1 MPVDTGLVARI
12 SLTVTDADTALAV
25 GSGDVPVLAT
35 PRLISLCEQAA
46 VQAVA
51 GSLTSEMTT
60 VGMRVEVAHLAP
72 TAVGHRVEAEATLDR
87 IEGKRLTFNVSV
99 HDDRGLVA
107 AGKVTRVVVNR
118 QQFLDKT
125 R

>member
-1 MPVDTGLVARI
+1 VDTGLVARI
-12 SLTVTDADTALAV
+12 SLTVTDTDTALAL
-25 GSGDVPVLAT
+25 GSGDVPVLGT
-35 PRLISLCEQAA
+35 PRLIALCEQAA
-46 VQAVA
+46 ALAVA
-51 GSLTSEMTT
+51 DSLTPEMTT
-60 VGMRVEVAHLAP
+60 VGMRVELAHLAP
-72 TAVGHRVEAEATLDR
+72 TAVGHVVEAEATLDR

-118 QQFLDKT
+118 QQFLDKS